1 VGRLSDHVF
10 GYGSLVLDGSGVL
23 ETLPGHRRVWGVA
36 TDNIRSIPGYK
47 MYLDR
52 SDGSRP
58 EVYVAFVDLEPDAS
72 SSVRGLV
79 RPVTEPELAQLDRRE
94 RNYDRIDVTELIEED
109 FGGPVW
115 TYRGSEEGRAR
126 LRRGRAEG
134 RAVVSRDYLEKVH
147 AGLLPLGG
155 GEYERFLADSDLPV
169 RDLERV
175 DL

>member
-1 VGRLSDHVF
+1 VGGLSDHVF
-10 GYGSLVLDGSGVL
+10 GYGSLVLDGIGVL

-36 TDNIRSIPGYK
+36 TDNVRMIPGYK

-52 SDGSRP
+52 ADGSRP
-58 EVYVAFVDLEPDAS
+58 EIYVAFVDLEPDPA

-79 RPVTEPELAQLDRRE
+79 RPVSEPELAQLDRRE
-94 RNYDRIDVTELIEED
+94 RNYDRIDVTDLIEAD

-115 TYRGSEEGRAR
+115 TYRGSAEGRAR
-126 LRRGRAEG
+126 LDRGRAEG

-147 AGLLPLGG
+147 AGLRPLGDD
-155 GEYERFLADSDLPV
+155 EYERFLSESDLPV

>member
-1 VGRLSDHVF
+1 MF

-47 MYLDR
+47 MYLNR

-58 EVYVAFVDLEPDAS
+58 DVYVAFVDIEPDAS

-79 RPVTEPELAQLDRRE
+79 RPVSEEELEQLDRRE
-94 RNYDRIDVTELIEED
+94 RNYDRIDVTDLMDGD

-115 TYRGSEEGRAR
+115 TYQGSPEGRER

-134 RAVVSRDYLEKVH
+134 RAVVSRDYMEKVH
-147 AGLLPLGG
+147 AGLRPLGG
-155 GEYERFLADSDLPV
+155 DEYERFEAESHLPV
-169 RDLERV
+169 WNLERV